1 MKLRAIVLV
10 LLASITASS
19 IASCEVVRI
28 VIDRRED
35 VLGGRS
41 FGAVGPYEKIVGRV
55 FFVFDP
61 ANPMNSRIVDLDKAP
76 RNADGMVEAWANFMV
91 LRPKADSTGT
101 ATALLEVSNRGGKA
115 ALSYFNFGAG
125 GTDPTTEQD
134 FGDGL
139 LMRLG
144 LTVIWVGWQWDVP
157 MREGLLR
164 LHVPIATDGD
174 EPLEGLVRADWTVDR
189 ATNSLALG
197 HRNHVAYP
205 TSDTADARNVLTVR
219 DGRLA
224 PRSVVPRSEWQF
236 ARLESG
242 RVVPDPTSIHMES
255 GFEAGKIYELVYV
268 AQNPRVVGLGL
279 AAVRDM
285 MSYAKYDSTCVF
297 PVARGVALGIS
308 QTGRFLRH
316 FVYQGFNTD
325 EQGRKVFDGLMIHT
339 AGAGRGSF
347 NHRFAQPSRDAHRY
361 SAFFYPTDI
370 FPFSSSTQ
378 YDPESG
384 VTDGLFAHPFDA
396 DHLPKIFFT
405 NTGYEYWGRAASL
418 IHTSVDGTSD
428 LELLPNERIYNLA
441 SGQHFVGTF
450 PPPSRSKLPGSDAYR
465 GNPLNFLYTMRSL
478 VTQMLRWLDGTDPPP
493 STYPRIDA
501 GQLVS
506 IDRVNFPSIPGV
518 DFPTKAHEA
527 YRVDYGPRWED
538 GIIDIQPPT
547 LGTAFPVLVP
557 QVDEF
562 GNDVGGVPTV
572 EILAPLATYT
582 PWNLRIG
589 YPGGTDELTDF
600 TGTYI
605 PLPRNDSV
613 AEEAGDARPS
623 ISSMYR
629 DKAGYLTAAQQAA
642 ELLVAQGFLL
652 QEDVAA
658 VVQRSGQHWDWV
670 TKNGSSHLSNHLRGR
685 RELRVTLLAHP

>member
-1 MKLRAIVLV
+1 MKSRAVILV
-10 LLASITASS
+10 LLALSTSPS
-19 IASCEVVRI
+19 IASSEVVRI
-28 VIDRRED
+28 VVDRRED

-41 FGAVGPYEKIVGRV
+41 FGAVGSYEKIVGRV

-91 LRPKADSTGT
+91 LRPKADATGM

-115 ALSYFNFGAG
+115 ALPYFNFGASS
-125 GTDPTTEQD
+125 TNPTTGED

-164 LHVPIATDGD
+164 LHVPVATDGD

-189 ATNSLALG
+189 ETNSLPLG
-197 HRNHVAYP
+197 HRNHVAYA
-205 TSDTADARNVLTVR
+205 TSDTADPRNVLTVR

-224 PRSVVPRSEWQF
+224 ARTVVPRGEWQF

-285 MSYAKYDSTCVF
+285 MSYAKYDSTCIF

-325 EQGRKVFDGLMIHT
+325 ERGRKVFDGLMIHT

-370 FPFSSSTQ
+370 FPFSSSSQ
-378 YDPESG
+378 QDPETG
-384 VTDGLFAHPFDA
+384 VTDGLFAHPFDP
-396 DHLPKIFFT
+396 DYLPKIFFT
-405 NTGYEYWGRAASL
+405 NTGYEYWGRGASL
-418 IHTSVDGTSD
+418 IHTSVDGTTD
-428 LELLPNERIYNLA
+428 IELLPNERIYNLA

-450 PPPSRSKLPGSDAYR
+450 PPPSRSKLPGSEAYR

-478 VTQMLRWLDGTDPPP
+478 ITQMLRWLDGTEPPA
-493 STYPRIDA
+493 SRYPRIDT

-506 IDRVNFPSIPGV
+506 IDRVNFPSVPGV
-518 DFPTKAHEA
+518 DFPRKAHEA
-527 YRVDYGPRWED
+527 YRADYGPRWQQ
-538 GIIDIQPPT
+538 GIIDIQPPD
-547 LGTAFPVLVP
+547 LGTPFPVLVP

-562 GNDVGGVPTV
+562 GNDVGGVQTV
-572 EILAPLATYT
+572 ELLAPLATYT

-605 PLPRNDSV
+605 PLPRTDSI
-613 AEEAGDARPS
+613 AQATGDPRPS
-623 ISSMYR
+623 IRSMYS
-629 DKAGYLTAAQQAA
+629 DKAQYLIAAQHAA
-642 ELLVAQGFLL
+642 ELLVTQGFLL

-658 VVQRSGQHWDWV
+658 VVQRAGQHWDWIM
-670 TKNGSSHLSNHLRGR
+670 RQ
-685 RELRVTLLAHP
+685 